1 MKKVLKKLPLIV
13 LALVLVLAI
22 KDKTYAATY
31 GKLTY
36 EVKNDGTIKI
46 TDCDENASGA
56 LTIPDTINGKKVTGI
71 GYRAFYDC
79 RSLTSITILEGVTSI
94 GQEAFFGCSGL
105 TSLTISNSVTSI
117 GYMAFRECRSLTS
130 ITIPNSVTSIGDR
143 AFWYCKSLTSIT
155 IPSSVTNIG
164 SCAFGTCSSLISINV
179 SDNNKYYCD
188 VDGVLFNKDK
198 TEIIKFPGKKE
209 GTNYK
214 IPNSVTSIGNGAF
227 DDCRSLTS
235 ITIPN
240 SVTSIGNEAFEGC
253 SSLTSITIP
262 NSVTSIGNEA
272 FYGCSGLTSITIPNS
287 VTSIGNGAFEVC
299 SSLTNIT
306 IPEGVTSID
315 ESTFSGCSSL
325 TNITIPEGVT
335 SIGRDA
341 FSFCRSL
348 TSITMPDS
356 LMSIGIGAFDN
367 CNSLTSITI
376 PNGVT
381 SIGAAAFHD
390 CSSLTNINVSNN
402 NKNYSSVDGVL
413 FNKDKTEI
421 IKYPVKKK
429 GTSYD
434 IPDSVTSIGY
444 EAFYN
449 CRDLTSIAIPEKV
462 TSIGA
467 HAFEYCISL
476 TNITIPEGVTSID
489 IYTFYCCDSLTNIT
503 IPEGVTSIGNW
514 ALSGCSS
521 LTSINVSDNNK
532 NYSSIDGVLFNK
544 DKTEIIMYPY
554 RKESTSYDIP
564 NSVTSI
570 GRYAFEYC
578 NILTNITI
586 PNSVTSIESDA
597 IYDCSNLTRLAIPSS
612 VTSIGNQAFIFCK
625 SLEKVLCLG
634 NASKLGSDAFK
645 GCSSNLKIYAKNGL
659 TGYDANGWENY
670 SDKIVR
676 YDESLK
682 KITFTSRK
690 QTEKIELSN
699 AVFKSIA
706 SIKSYEIEDKSIVS
720 VDSSGNVIPLKNGTT
735 NVKAVVQYFD
745 GTKVNLTEK
754 IVVNVK
760 STGVAIKPSTWSFVD
775 KYQSPTKKMAA
786 KVQPI
791 DTAFQDVTW
800 KSSNTKV
807 ATVDSSGN
815 VTAVGNGTCKITA
828 TTKDGYNKSVSSD
841 VTVDI
846 KAESINL
853 DKTSLEITNLGV
865 KEKLKADVS
874 PSFSTINRPVKWSSS
889 DTNVAKVD
897 NDGNV
902 TPVGNGTCK
911 ITATTADGTNLSAS
925 CDITVKVATG
935 ISLNVTSYK
944 ITNVS
949 QTLALVASLKP
960 DDLENKKVEWRSS
973 NTGIAT
979 VDENGNVT
987 PVGSGSCKITATTT
1001 DGTNLSASCNLVVD
1015 VKVKSISF
1023 NSTSYTITD
1032 LAQTPSF
1039 EPNITPS
1046 IASKNVTWRS
1056 SNTGIATVNSKGV
1069 IKAVS
1074 NGTCKVTATTTDG
1087 TNLSASMDVIVDIKA
1102 KSVALDK
1109 TSLNITSNNEKNKLN
1124 VAISPIQASQKVN
1137 WKSSNEKIARV
1148 DGNGNVTAVGNG
1160 TCKITATTTDGTN
1173 KTASCDVKVDIKA
1186 ESIGFS
1192 LTSYKITDLAQTP
1205 SFTAKILPENTANKN
1220 VTWKSSDTSIATVSS
1235 SGVIKAVSNGTCKI
1249 TATTKDGTNLSASM
1263 DVIVD
1268 IKAKSVALDKTS
1280 MQITSQNSIN
1290 KLVATV
1296 TPSQASQKVAW
1307 SSSNGKIATVDSKGR
1322 VKAVSN
1328 GKCKI
1333 IATTTDG
1340 TNRTA
1345 SCDVTVDVKFVTGI
1359 SFDFNSY
1366 TITNVNQTPVFR
1378 PNITPSDAEDKNVRW
1393 SSSNTKVATVSSS
1406 GVIKAAG
1413 NGTCKITATTTDGTN
1428 LSASFNIT
1436 VNIKA
1441 TKITLDKTKIELTTG
1456 KETEKITS
1464 SIEPSIANKAVK
1476 YTSSNTSIAT
1486 VSSDGVVT
1494 AVGSGTCRIIAT
1506 TTDGSKVTASCDV
1519 TVDIKTTGM
1528 KLDKTNYTFNK
1539 AETIK
1544 INPVITPSK
1553 ASKKL
1558 TWTSSNTKVAIVS
1571 SDGKVTPVGKGTC
1584 KITATTTDGT
1594 NLSASCNITSNV
1606 EYQKGDVNRDGKV
1619 NTLDVY
1625 YAMKGIVNG
1634 TLTDEEKV
1642 ILDVNGDSKAN
1653 TLDINIIMRYI
1664 VGQIDSL

>member
-1 MKKVLKKLPLIV
+1 MKKVLKKLPLLI

-31 GKLTY
+31 GDLTY
-36 EVKNDGTIKI
+36 EVQNDGTIEI
-46 TDCDENASGA
+46 TDCDGNASGA
-56 LTIPDTINGKKVTGI
+56 LTIPSTIGGKKVTSI
-71 GYRAFYDC
+71 GYHAFYDGS
-79 RSLTSITILEGVTSI
+79 SLTSITIPEGVTSIDSYAFDDCSSLTSINVSENNKNYCSVDGVLFNKDKTELIQYPIKKEGTSYKIPNSVTSIGDSAFRRCKNLTSITIPEGITSIGYDAFYMCSSLTSINVSENNKNYCSVDGVLFNKDKTELIQYPIKKEGTSYKIPNSVTSIGDSVFRCCENLTSITIPNSVTSI
-94 GQEAFFGCSGL
+94 GQEAFWGCS
-105 TSLTISNSVTSI
+105 SLISITIPNSVTSI
-117 GYMAFRECRSLTS
+117 GDSAFFCCENLTSITIPEGVTSIGRYAFDECSSLTS
-130 ITIPNSVTSIGDR
+130 ITIPNSVTSIGD
-143 AFWYCKSLTSIT
+143 
-155 IPSSVTNIG
+155 
-164 SCAFGTCSSLISINV
+164 
-179 SDNNKYYCD
+179 
-188 VDGVLFNKDK
+188 
-198 TEIIKFPGKKE
+198 
-209 GTNYK
+209 
-214 IPNSVTSIGNGAF
+214 GAF
-227 DDCRSLTS
+227 RRCKNLTS

-240 SVTSIGNEAFEGC
+240 SVTSIGDSAFWGCSSLTNITIPEGITSIGDDAFYMCSSLTSINVSENNKNYCSVDGVLFNKDKTELIQYPIKKEGTSYKIPNSVTSIGDRIFRWCENLTSITIPNSVTSIGQEAFLGC

-262 NSVTSIGNEA
+262 NSVTSIEKWVFA
-272 FYGCSGLTSITIPNS
+272 D
-287 VTSIGNGAFEVC
+287 C
-299 SSLTNIT
+299 SSLT
-306 IPEGVTSID
+306 S
-315 ESTFSGCSSL
+315 
-325 TNITIPEGVT
+325 ITIPEGVT
-335 SIGRDA
+335 SIGSYA
-341 FSFCRSL
+341 FYDCSSL
-348 TSITMPDS
+348 TNITIPNSVTSIW
-356 LMSIGIGAFDN
+356 DN
-367 CNSLTSITI
+367 CFEDCSSLTSITI
-376 PNGVT
+376 PEGVT
-381 SIGAAAFHD
+381 SIGHGVFNS
-390 CSSLTNINVSNN
+390 CGNLTSINVSEN
-402 NKNYSSVDGVL
+402 NKNYCSVDGVL

-421 IKYPVKKK
+421 IKYPEGKD
-429 GTSYD
+429 GASY
-434 IPDSVTSIGY
+434 
-444 EAFYN
+444 
-449 CRDLTSIAIPEKV
+449 K
-462 TSIGA
+462 
-467 HAFEYCISL
+467 
-476 TNITIPEGVTSID
+476 IPEGVTRIENSAFNQCNNL
-489 IYTFYCCDSLTNIT
+489 TSLTISNGVINI
-503 IPEGVTSIGNW
+503 
-514 ALSGCSS
+514 A
-521 LTSINVSDNNK
+521 D
-532 NYSSIDGVLFNK
+532 
-544 DKTEIIMYPY
+544 
-554 RKESTSYDIP
+554 
-564 NSVTSI
+564 
-570 GRYAFEYC
+570 YAFYSC
-578 NILTNITI
+578 
-586 PNSVTSIESDA
+586 ES
-597 IYDCSNLTRLAIPSS
+597 
-612 VTSIGNQAFIFCK
+612 F
-625 SLEKVLCLG
+625 EKILCLG
-634 NASKLGSDAFK
+634 DAPKLGSKSFD

-659 TGYDANGWENY
+659 TGYDANGWEKY

-682 KITFTSRK
+682 KNSVTFTSRK

-699 AVFKSIA
+699 DAFKEIA

-720 VDSSGNVIPLKNGTT
+720 VDSSGNVTPLKNGTT

-760 STGVAIKPSTWSFVD
+760 STGVAINPSTWSFVD
-775 KYQSPTKKMAA
+775 KYQSPTKKMVT

-807 ATVDSSGN
+807 ATVDNSGN

-828 TTKDGYNKSVSSD
+828 TTTDGYSSSGSSD

-853 DKTSLEITNLGV
+853 DKTSLDITNLGV

-911 ITATTADGTNLSAS
+911 ITATT
-925 CDITVKVATG
+925 
-935 ISLNVTSYK
+935 
-944 ITNVS
+944 
-949 QTLALVASLKP
+949 
-960 DDLENKKVEWRSS
+960 
-973 NTGIAT
+973 
-979 VDENGNVT
+979 
-987 PVGSGSCKITATTT
+987 
-1001 DGTNLSASCNLVVD
+1001 
-1015 VKVKSISF
+1015 
-1023 NSTSYTITD
+1023 
-1032 LAQTPSF
+1032 
-1039 EPNITPS
+1039 
-1046 IASKNVTWRS
+1046 
-1056 SNTGIATVNSKGV
+1056 
-1069 IKAVS
+1069 
-1074 NGTCKVTATTTDG
+1074 
-1087 TNLSASMDVIVDIKA
+1087 
-1102 KSVALDK
+1102 
-1109 TSLNITSNNEKNKLN
+1109 
-1124 VAISPIQASQKVN
+1124 
-1137 WKSSNEKIARV
+1137 
-1148 DGNGNVTAVGNG
+1148 
-1160 TCKITATTTDGTN
+1160 TDGTN

-1186 ESIGFS
+1186 ESINFNIS
-1192 LTSYKITDLAQTP
+1192 SYKITDLAQTP
-1205 SFTAKILPENTANKN
+1205 SFTAKILPENTANKK
-1220 VTWKSSDTSIATVSS
+1220 VIWKSSDTSIATANPST
-1235 SGVIKAVSNGTCKI
+1235 GVIKAVSNGTCKI
-1249 TATTKDGTNLSASM
+1249 TATTTDGTNLSASM
-1263 DVIVD
+1263 DIIVD

-1280 MQITSQNSIN
+1280 MQITSKNSIN

-1296 TPSQASQKVAW
+1296 TPSQANQKVAW

-1345 SCDVTVDVKFVTGI
+1345 SCDVTVDIKFVTGI

-1366 TITNVNQTPVFR
+1366 TITNVNQTPVFN

-1519 TVDIKTTGM
+1519 TVNIKTTGM

-1594 NLSASCNITSNV
+1594 NLSAICNITSNV

-1619 NTLDVY
+1619 NVSDVLY
-1625 YAMKGIVNG
+1625 TMNKYMKGI
-1634 TLTDEEKV
+1634 LTEEEKV
-1642 ILDVNGDSKAN
+1642 IAEVTGDGRVNMNDVYRILAYAMGKIS
-1653 TLDINIIMRYI
+1653 
-1664 VGQIDSL
+1664 SL

>member
-1 MKKVLKKLPLIV
+1 MKKVLKKLPLLI

-36 EVKNDGTIKI
+36 EVQDDGTIEI
-46 TDCDENASGA
+46 TDCNESASGA
-56 LTIPDTINGKKVTGI
+56 LTIPSTIDGKKVTSIRYHAFSGCSSLTSITIPEGVTSI
-71 GYRAFYDC
+71 GDHAFSSCSSLTSITIPNSVTRIENDAFSSC
-79 RSLTSITILEGVTSI
+79 SSLTSITILGNVKSIAAATFFNCSSLTNITIPDSVTSIEKSAFWACSSLTSITIPDSVTSIGDSAFEYCSSLTSITIPDSVTSIGEYAFYDCSSLTSITIPDSVTSIGKSAFNSCIKLTSINVSDNNKNYRSIDGVLFNKDKTEIIKYPKGKESKSYKIPNGVTSI
-94 GQEAFFGCSGL
+94 GDSAFEYCSSL
-105 TSLTISNSVTSI
+105 TSITIPDSVTSI
-117 GYMAFRECRSLTS
+117 GVHAFSYCSSLTSITIPDSVISIGKYAFVDCSSLTSITIPDSVTSIGNSAFSGCSKLTSITIPDSVTSIGEYAFWRCSSLTSITIPNGVTSIGNSAFEDCSSLTS
-130 ITIPNSVTSIGDR
+130 ITIPNSVTSIEKE
-143 AFWYCKSLTSIT
+143 AFS
-155 IPSSVTNIG
+155 G
-164 SCAFGTCSSLISINV
+164 
-179 SDNNKYYCD
+179 
-188 VDGVLFNKDK
+188 
-198 TEIIKFPGKKE
+198 
-209 GTNYK
+209 
-214 IPNSVTSIGNGAF
+214 
-227 DDCRSLTS
+227 CRSLTS

-240 SVTSIGNEAFEGC
+240 GVTSIGQEAFLGC

-262 NSVTSIGNEA
+262 NSVTSIGEYA
-272 FYGCSGLTSITIPNS
+272 FRACISLTSITIPNS
-287 VTSIGNGAFEVC
+287 VTSIGN
-299 SSLTNIT
+299 S
-306 IPEGVTSID
+306 
-315 ESTFSGCSSL
+315 
-325 TNITIPEGVT
+325 
-335 SIGRDA
+335 A
-341 FSFCRSL
+341 FS
-348 TSITMPDS
+348 
-356 LMSIGIGAFDN
+356 
-367 CNSLTSITI
+367 
-376 PNGVT
+376 
-381 SIGAAAFHD
+381 
-390 CSSLTNINVSNN
+390 
-402 NKNYSSVDGVL
+402 
-413 FNKDKTEI
+413 
-421 IKYPVKKK
+421 
-429 GTSYD
+429 
-434 IPDSVTSIGY
+434 
-444 EAFYN
+444 
-449 CRDLTSIAIPEKV
+449 
-462 TSIGA
+462 
-467 HAFEYCISL
+467 YCIK
-476 TNITIPEGVTSID
+476 
-489 IYTFYCCDSLTNIT
+489 
-503 IPEGVTSIGNW
+503 
-514 ALSGCSS
+514 

-544 DKTEIIMYPY
+544 NKTEIIRYPNG
-554 RKESTSYDIP
+554 KESKSYKIP
-564 NSVTSI
+564 NGVTSI
-570 GRYAFEYC
+570 GNSAFEDC
-578 NILTNITI
+578 SSLTSITI
-586 PNSVTSIESDA
+586 PNSVTSIGNSAFE
-597 IYDCSNLTRLAIPSS
+597 DCSSLTSITIPNS
-612 VTSIGNQAFIFCK
+612 VTSIGNSAFEDCSSLTSITIPNSVTSIGEDAFSGCSKLTSINVSDNNKNYRSIDGVLFNKDKTEIIKYPNGKESK
-625 SLEKVLCLG
+625 SYKIPNGVTSIGNSAFWRCSSLTSITIPDSVISIGGYDFYECSSLTKVLCLG
-634 NASKLGSDAFK
+634 NASKLGTGVFYE
-645 GCSSNLKIYAKNGL
+645 CSSNLKIYAKNGL
-659 TGYDANGWENY
+659 TGYETNGWENR

-676 YDESLK
+676 YDETLADL
-682 KITFTSRK
+682 TFTSRK
-690 QTEKIELSN
+690 QTGKVELSN
-699 AVFKSIA
+699 DAFKEIA

-720 VDSSGNVIPLKNGTT
+720 VDSSGNVTPLKNGTT

-760 STGVAIKPSTWSFVD
+760 STGLVIKPSTWSFVD

-828 TTKDGYNKSVSSD
+828 TTTDGYSSSGSSD

-853 DKTSLEITNLGV
+853 DKTSLDITNLGV
-865 KEKLKADVS
+865 KEKLKADVL

-902 TPVGNGTCK
+902 TSVGGGICK

-925 CDITVKVATG
+925 CDVSVGIKVQSINFNISRYTISDTAQSPLFKPIISPSNATQKG
-935 ISLNVTSYK
+935 VTWS
-944 ITNVS
+944 
-949 QTLALVASLKP
+949 
-960 DDLENKKVEWRSS
+960 SS
-973 NTGIAT
+973 NEKVAT

-987 PVGSGSCKITATTT
+987 AV
-1001 DGTNLSASCNLVVD
+1001 NN
-1015 VKVKSISF
+1015 
-1023 NSTSYTITD
+1023 
-1032 LAQTPSF
+1032 
-1039 EPNITPS
+1039 
-1046 IASKNVTWRS
+1046 
-1056 SNTGIATVNSKGV
+1056 GI
-1069 IKAVS
+1069 
-1074 NGTCKVTATTTDG
+1074 
-1087 TNLSASMDVIVDIKA
+1087 
-1102 KSVALDK
+1102 
-1109 TSLNITSNNEKNKLN
+1109 
-1124 VAISPIQASQKVN
+1124 
-1137 WKSSNEKIARV
+1137 
-1148 DGNGNVTAVGNG
+1148 
-1160 TCKITATTTDGTN
+1160 CKITATTTDGTN

-1186 ESIGFS
+1186 KSISFS
-1192 LTSYKITDLAQTP
+1192 LTSYTITNLGQTP
-1205 SFTAKILPENTANKN
+1205 SFTPKILPENTANKN

-1235 SGVIKAVSNGTCKI
+1235 TTGVINAVSNGTCKI

-1263 DVIVD
+1263 DIIVD

-1280 MQITSQNSIN
+1280 MQITSKNSIN

-1345 SCDVTVDVKFVTGI
+1345 SCDVTVDIKFVTGI

-1366 TITNVNQTPVFR
+1366 TITNVNQTPVFN
-1378 PNITPSDAEDKNVRW
+1378 PNITPSDAEDKSVRW

-1441 TKITLDKTKIELTTG
+1441 TKMTLDKTKIELTTG

-1519 TVDIKTTGM
+1519 TVNIKTTGM

-1594 NLSASCNITSNV
+1594 NLSSSCNITSNV

-1619 NTLDVY
+1619 NVSDVLY
-1625 YAMKGIVNG
+1625 TMNKYMKGI
-1634 TLTDEEKV
+1634 LTDEEKV
-1642 ILDVNGDSKAN
+1642 IAEVTGDGRVNMNDVYRILAYAMGKIS
-1653 TLDINIIMRYI
+1653 
-1664 VGQIDSL
+1664 SL

>member
-1 MKKVLKKLPLIV
+1 MKKVLKKLPLLI

-31 GKLTY
+31 GDLTY
-36 EVKNDGTIKI
+36 EVQNDGTIKI
-46 TDCDENASGA
+46 TDCDTNASGA
-56 LTIPDTINGKKVTGI
+56 LTIPSTIGGKK
-71 GYRAFYDC
+71 
-79 RSLTSITILEGVTSI
+79 
-94 GQEAFFGCSGL
+94 
-105 TSLTISNSVTSI
+105 VTSI
-117 GYMAFRECRSLTS
+117 GYHAF
-130 ITIPNSVTSIGDR
+130 
-143 AFWYCKSLTSIT
+143 Y
-155 IPSSVTNIG
+155 
-164 SCAFGTCSSLISINV
+164 
-179 SDNNKYYCD
+179 
-188 VDGVLFNKDK
+188 DG
-198 TEIIKFPGKKE
+198 
-209 GTNYK
+209 
-214 IPNSVTSIGNGAF
+214 
-227 DDCRSLTS
+227 
-235 ITIPN
+235 
-240 SVTSIGNEAFEGC
+240 
-253 SSLTSITIP
+253 SSLTS
-262 NSVTSIGNEA
+262 
-272 FYGCSGLTSITIPNS
+272 
-287 VTSIGNGAFEVC
+287 
-299 SSLTNIT
+299 IT

-315 ESTFSGCSSL
+315 SY
-325 TNITIPEGVT
+325 
-335 SIGRDA
+335 
-341 FSFCRSL
+341 
-348 TSITMPDS
+348 
-356 LMSIGIGAFDN
+356 AFD
-367 CNSLTSITI
+367 
-376 PNGVT
+376 
-381 SIGAAAFHD
+381 D
-390 CSSLTNINVSNN
+390 CSSLTSINVSEN
-402 NKNYSSVDGVL
+402 NKNYCSVDGVL

-421 IKYPVKKK
+421 IKYPEGKD
-429 GTSYD
+429 GASY
-434 IPDSVTSIGY
+434 
-444 EAFYN
+444 
-449 CRDLTSIAIPEKV
+449 K
-462 TSIGA
+462 
-467 HAFEYCISL
+467 
-476 TNITIPEGVTSID
+476 IPEGVTRIENSAFNQCNNL
-489 IYTFYCCDSLTNIT
+489 TSLTISNGVINI
-503 IPEGVTSIGNW
+503 
-514 ALSGCSS
+514 A
-521 LTSINVSDNNK
+521 D
-532 NYSSIDGVLFNK
+532 
-544 DKTEIIMYPY
+544 
-554 RKESTSYDIP
+554 
-564 NSVTSI
+564 
-570 GRYAFEYC
+570 YAFYSC
-578 NILTNITI
+578 
-586 PNSVTSIESDA
+586 ES
-597 IYDCSNLTRLAIPSS
+597 
-612 VTSIGNQAFIFCK
+612 F
-625 SLEKVLCLG
+625 EKILCLG
-634 NASKLGSDAFK
+634 DAPKLGSKSFD

-659 TGYDANGWENY
+659 TGYDANGWEKY

-682 KITFTSRK
+682 KNSVTFTSRK
-690 QTEKIELSN
+690 QTEKVELSN
-699 AVFKSIA
+699 DVFKSIA

-720 VDSSGNVIPLKNGTT
+720 VDSSGNVTPLKNGTT

-760 STGVAIKPSTWSFVD
+760 STGVAINPSTWSFVD

-786 KVQPI
+786 KVQPV

-800 KSSNTKV
+800 KSSNTSI
-807 ATVDSSGN
+807 ATVDKDGN
-815 VTAVGNGTCKITA
+815 VKAVGNGTCKIIA
-828 TTKDGYNKSVSSD
+828 TTTDGYNKSGSSD

-853 DKTSLEITNLGV
+853 DKTSLDITNLGV
-865 KEKLKADVS
+865 KEKLKADVL

-902 TPVGNGTCK
+902 TVVGNGACK

-925 CDITVKVATG
+925 CDVSVGIKVQSINFNISRYTISDTAQSPLFKPIISPSNATKKG
-935 ISLNVTSYK
+935 VTWS
-944 ITNVS
+944 
-949 QTLALVASLKP
+949 
-960 DDLENKKVEWRSS
+960 SS
-973 NTGIAT
+973 NT
-979 VDENGNVT
+979 
-987 PVGSGSCKITATTT
+987 K
-1001 DGTNLSASCNLVVD
+1001 
-1015 VKVKSISF
+1015 
-1023 NSTSYTITD
+1023 
-1032 LAQTPSF
+1032 
-1039 EPNITPS
+1039 
-1046 IASKNVTWRS
+1046 
-1056 SNTGIATVNSKGV
+1056 IATVNANG
-1069 IKAVS
+1069 AVS
-1074 NGTCKVTATTTDG
+1074 
-1087 TNLSASMDVIVDIKA
+1087 
-1102 KSVALDK
+1102 
-1109 TSLNITSNNEKNKLN
+1109 
-1124 VAISPIQASQKVN
+1124 P
-1137 WKSSNEKIARV
+1137 
-1148 DGNGNVTAVGNG
+1148 VGNG

-1186 ESIGFS
+1186 ESINFNIS
-1192 LTSYKITDLAQTP
+1192 SYKITDLAQTP
-1205 SFTAKILPENTANKN
+1205 SFTAKILPENTANKK
-1220 VTWKSSDTSIATVSS
+1220 VIWKSSDTSIATANPST
-1235 SGVIKAVSNGTCKI
+1235 GVIKAVSNGTCKI
-1249 TATTKDGTNLSASM
+1249 TATTTDGTNLSASM
-1263 DVIVD
+1263 DIIVD

-1280 MQITSQNSIN
+1280 MQITSKNSIN

-1366 TITNVNQTPVFR
+1366 TITNVNQTPVFN

-1519 TVDIKTTGM
+1519 TVNIKTTGM

-1594 NLSASCNITSNV
+1594 NLSSSCNITSNV

-1619 NTLDVY
+1619 NVSDVLY
-1625 YAMKGIVNG
+1625 TMNKYMKGI
-1634 TLTDEEKV
+1634 LTDEEKV
-1642 ILDVNGDSKAN
+1642 IAEVTGDGRVNMNDVYRILAYAMGKIS
-1653 TLDINIIMRYI
+1653 
-1664 VGQIDSL
+1664 SL

>member
-117 GYMAFRECRSLTS
+117 GYMAFRECRSFTS

-227 DDCRSLTS
+227 DACSSLTS

-1046 IASKNVTWRS
+1046 IASKNVTWKS

-1087 TNLSASMDVIVDIKA
+1087 TNLSAS
-1102 KSVALDK
+1102 
-1109 TSLNITSNNEKNKLN
+1109 
-1124 VAISPIQASQKVN
+1124 
-1137 WKSSNEKIARV
+1137 
-1148 DGNGNVTAVGNG
+1148 
-1160 TCKITATTTDGTN
+1160 
-1173 KTASCDVKVDIKA
+1173 
-1186 ESIGFS
+1186 
-1192 LTSYKITDLAQTP
+1192 
-1205 SFTAKILPENTANKN
+1205 
-1220 VTWKSSDTSIATVSS
+1220 
-1235 SGVIKAVSNGTCKI
+1235 
-1249 TATTKDGTNLSASM
+1249 
-1263 DVIVD
+1263 
-1268 IKAKSVALDKTS
+1268 
-1280 MQITSQNSIN
+1280 
-1290 KLVATV
+1290 
-1296 TPSQASQKVAW
+1296 
-1307 SSSNGKIATVDSKGR
+1307 
-1322 VKAVSN
+1322 
-1328 GKCKI
+1328 
-1333 IATTTDG
+1333 
-1340 TNRTA
+1340 
-1345 SCDVTVDVKFVTGI
+1345 
-1359 SFDFNSY
+1359 
-1366 TITNVNQTPVFR
+1366 
-1378 PNITPSDAEDKNVRW
+1378 
-1393 SSSNTKVATVSSS
+1393 
-1406 GVIKAAG
+1406 
-1413 NGTCKITATTTDGTN
+1413 
-1428 LSASFNIT
+1428 FNIT

-1441 TKITLDKTKIELTTG
+1441 TKITLDKTNINLTNE
-1456 KETEKITS
+1456 KYCDKITAK
-1464 SIEPSIANKAVK
+1464 IEPSEASDKVK
-1476 YTSSNTSIAT
+1476 YTSSN
-1486 VSSDGVVT
+1486 
-1494 AVGSGTCRIIAT
+1494 
-1506 TTDGSKVTASCDV
+1506 
-1519 TVDIKTTGM
+1519 
-1528 KLDKTNYTFNK
+1528 
-1539 AETIK
+1539 E
-1544 INPVITPSK
+1544 
-1553 ASKKL
+1553 
-1558 TWTSSNTKVAIVS
+1558 KVAKVKE
-1571 SDGKVTPVGKGTC
+1571 DGTVIAVGKGNC
-1584 KITATTTDGT
+1584 IITATTTDGT
-1594 NLSASCNITSNV
+1594 NLCAKCNVTSEV
-1606 EYQKGDVNRDGKV
+1606 EYQKGDVNKDGIV
-1619 NTLDVY
+1619 DVADVV
-1625 YAMKGIVNG
+1625 YAMNKLSKG
-1634 TLTDEEKV
+1634 TLTDEEKIIGNVNDDSIFDVADV
-1642 ILDVNGDSKAN
+1642 IK
-1653 TLDINIIMRYI
+1653 IMRYLSGKI
-1664 VGQIDSL
+1664 SSL

>member
-1 MKKVLKKLPLIV
+1 MKKVLKKLPLLV

-36 EVKNDGTIKI
+36 KVQDDGTIEI
-46 TDCDENASGA
+46 TDCDGNASGA
-56 LTIPDTINGKKVTGI
+56 LTIPDTINGKKVTSI
-71 GYRAFYDC
+71 GYRAFY
-79 RSLTSITILEGVTSI
+79 
-94 GQEAFFGCSGL
+94 
-105 TSLTISNSVTSI
+105 
-117 GYMAFRECRSLTS
+117 ECRSLTS
-130 ITIPNSVTSIGDR
+130 ITIPNSVTSIGNM
-143 AFWYCKSLTSIT
+143 AFCWCKSLTNITIPEGVTSIGWNAFSSCSSLTSIT
-155 IPSSVTNIG
+155 IPNSVTSIG
-164 SCAFGTCSSLISINV
+164 DKAFVDCIKLASITIPNSVTSIGDYAFLGCSITSITIPDSVTSIGDEAFYKCSSLESINV

-198 TEIIKFPGKKE
+198 TEIIKYPGKKE
-209 GTNYK
+209 GTSYK
-214 IPNSVTSIGNGAF
+214 IPNSVTIIEDFAFYCCRGLTSIIIPEGVTSMGIYAFDSCESLTNMTIPEGVKSIGNGAF
-227 DDCRSLTS
+227 NNCSSLTNITISKGVISIGDFAFYCCRGLTSITIPDSVTSIGDLAFGYCSSLTS

-240 SVTSIGNEAFEGC
+240 SVTSIGDSAFVDCSITSITIPDSVTSIGGSAFDRCSSLTSINVSDNNKDYSSIDGVLFNKDKTEIIRYPTGKEGTSYTIPNSVTSIGDFAFSYCRSLTSIAIPEGVTSIGDDSFEGCSGITSITIPEGVISIGRYAFHGCNSLTSITIPEGVTSIGDFAFEDCNSLKSVTIPNGVINIGDSAFSGC

-262 NSVTSIGNEA
+262 NSVTSIGDEA
-272 FYGCSGLTSITIPNS
+272 FYKCSSLTSVTIPNS
-287 VTSIGNGAFEVC
+287 VTSIGKYTFFEC
-299 SSLTNIT
+299 SSL
-306 IPEGVTSID
+306 S
-315 ESTFSGCSSL
+315 
-325 TNITIPEGVT
+325 
-335 SIGRDA
+335 
-341 FSFCRSL
+341 
-348 TSITMPDS
+348 
-356 LMSIGIGAFDN
+356 
-367 CNSLTSITI
+367 
-376 PNGVT
+376 
-381 SIGAAAFHD
+381 
-390 CSSLTNINVSNN
+390 
-402 NKNYSSVDGVL
+402 
-413 FNKDKTEI
+413 
-421 IKYPVKKK
+421 
-429 GTSYD
+429 
-434 IPDSVTSIGY
+434 
-444 EAFYN
+444 
-449 CRDLTSIAIPEKV
+449 
-462 TSIGA
+462 
-467 HAFEYCISL
+467 
-476 TNITIPEGVTSID
+476 
-489 IYTFYCCDSLTNIT
+489 
-503 IPEGVTSIGNW
+503 
-514 ALSGCSS
+514 
-521 LTSINVSDNNK
+521 
-532 NYSSIDGVLFNK
+532 
-544 DKTEIIMYPY
+544 
-554 RKESTSYDIP
+554 
-564 NSVTSI
+564 
-570 GRYAFEYC
+570 
-578 NILTNITI
+578 
-586 PNSVTSIESDA
+586 
-597 IYDCSNLTRLAIPSS
+597 
-612 VTSIGNQAFIFCK
+612 
-625 SLEKVLCLG
+625 KVLCLG
-634 NASKLGSDAFK
+634 NAPKLGRESFDE
-645 GCSSNLKIYAKNGL
+645 CSSDLKIYAKNGL
-659 TGYDANGWENY
+659 TGYDANGWEKY

-682 KITFTSRK
+682 KNSVTFTSRK

-699 AVFKSIA
+699 DAFKEIA

-720 VDSSGNVIPLKNGTT
+720 VDSSGNVTPLKNGTT

-760 STGVAIKPSTWSFVD
+760 STGVAINPSTWSFVN
-775 KYQSPTKKMAA
+775 KYQFPTKKMAA

-800 KSSNTKV
+800 KSSNTSI

-815 VTAVGNGTCKITA
+815 VKAVGNGTCKITA
-828 TTKDGYNKSVSSD
+828 TTTDGYNKSYSSD

-853 DKTSLEITNLGV
+853 DKTSLDITNMGV
-865 KEKLKADVS
+865 KEKIKADVS
-874 PSFSTINRPVKWSSS
+874 PNFSTINRPVKWSSS

-902 TPVGNGTCK
+902 TPVGNGACK

-925 CDITVKVATG
+925 CDVTVKVATS

-944 ITNVS
+944 IT
-949 QTLALVASLKP
+949 
-960 DDLENKKVEWRSS
+960 DL
-973 NTGIAT
+973 G
-979 VDENGNVT
+979 
-987 PVGSGSCKITATTT
+987 
-1001 DGTNLSASCNLVVD
+1001 
-1015 VKVKSISF
+1015 
-1023 NSTSYTITD
+1023 
-1032 LAQTPSF
+1032 
-1039 EPNITPS
+1039 
-1046 IASKNVTWRS
+1046 
-1056 SNTGIATVNSKGV
+1056 
-1069 IKAVS
+1069 
-1074 NGTCKVTATTTDG
+1074 
-1087 TNLSASMDVIVDIKA
+1087 
-1102 KSVALDK
+1102 
-1109 TSLNITSNNEKNKLN
+1109 
-1124 VAISPIQASQKVN
+1124 
-1137 WKSSNEKIARV
+1137 
-1148 DGNGNVTAVGNG
+1148 
-1160 TCKITATTTDGTN
+1160 
-1173 KTASCDVKVDIKA
+1173 
-1186 ESIGFS
+1186 
-1192 LTSYKITDLAQTP
+1192 QTP
-1205 SFTAKILPENTANKN
+1205 SFTPKILPENTANKN

-1249 TATTKDGTNLSASM
+1249 IATTTDGTNLSASM

-1268 IKAKSVALDKTS
+1268 IKAKSVAFDKTS

-1296 TPSQASQKVAW
+1296 TPTQANQKVSW
-1307 SSSNGKIATVDSKGR
+1307 SSSNGNIAKVDSKGR
-1322 VKAVSN
+1322 VTPVSN
-1328 GKCKI
+1328 GTCKI

-1464 SIEPSIANKAVK
+1464 SIEPSIANKNVK
-1476 YTSSNTSIAT
+1476 YTSSDESIAT

-1494 AVGSGTCRIIAT
+1494 AVGSGTCKITAAP
-1506 TTDGSKVTASCDV
+1506 TDGSKVTASCDV

-1594 NLSASCNITSNV
+1594 NLSSSCNITSNV

>member
-1 MKKVLKKLPLIV
+1 MLFNR
-13 LALVLVLAI
+13 
-22 KDKTYAATY
+22 DKT
-31 GKLTY
+31 
-36 EVKNDGTIKI
+36 KI
-46 TDCDENASGA
+46 IQYPERKESKSYK
-56 LTIPDTINGKKVTGI
+56 IPN
-71 GYRAFYDC
+71 
-79 RSLTSITILEGVTSI
+79 GVTSI
-94 GQEAFFGCSGL
+94 GSYAFDDCINL
-105 TSLTISNSVTSI
+105 TN
-117 GYMAFRECRSLTS
+117 
-130 ITIPNSVTSIGDR
+130 ITIPDSVTSIGDH
-143 AFWYCKSLTSIT
+143 AFEDCRSLTNIT
-155 IPSSVTNIG
+155 IPDSVTNIG
-164 SCAFGTCSSLISINV
+164 EYAFECCDSL
-179 SDNNKYYCD
+179 
-188 VDGVLFNKDK
+188 
-198 TEIIKFPGKKE
+198 
-209 GTNYK
+209 TNIT
-214 IPNSVTSIGNGAF
+214 IPDSVTSIGDHTF
-227 DDCRSLTS
+227 EDCRSLTS
-235 ITIPN
+235 ITIP
-240 SVTSIGNEAFEGC
+240 
-253 SSLTSITIP
+253 
-262 NSVTSIGNEA
+262 
-272 FYGCSGLTSITIPNS
+272 
-287 VTSIGNGAFEVC
+287 
-299 SSLTNIT
+299 
-306 IPEGVTSID
+306 
-315 ESTFSGCSSL
+315 
-325 TNITIPEGVT
+325 
-335 SIGRDA
+335 
-341 FSFCRSL
+341 
-348 TSITMPDS
+348 
-356 LMSIGIGAFDN
+356 
-367 CNSLTSITI
+367 
-376 PNGVT
+376 
-381 SIGAAAFHD
+381 
-390 CSSLTNINVSNN
+390 
-402 NKNYSSVDGVL
+402 
-413 FNKDKTEI
+413 
-421 IKYPVKKK
+421 
-429 GTSYD
+429 
-434 IPDSVTSIGY
+434 DSVTSIGDR
-444 EAFYN
+444 AF
-449 CRDLTSIAIPEKV
+449 
-462 TSIGA
+462 
-467 HAFEYCISL
+467 
-476 TNITIPEGVTSID
+476 
-489 IYTFYCCDSLTNIT
+489 
-503 IPEGVTSIGNW
+503 
-514 ALSGCSS
+514 
-521 LTSINVSDNNK
+521 
-532 NYSSIDGVLFNK
+532 
-544 DKTEIIMYPY
+544 
-554 RKESTSYDIP
+554 
-564 NSVTSI
+564 
-570 GRYAFEYC
+570 
-578 NILTNITI
+578 
-586 PNSVTSIESDA
+586 
-597 IYDCSNLTRLAIPSS
+597 YDCSNL
-612 VTSIGNQAFIFCK
+612 N
-625 SLEKVLCLG
+625 KVLCLG
-634 NASKLGSDAFK
+634 NAPKLGSESFDR
-645 GCSSNLKIYAKNGL
+645 CSSNLKIYAKNGL
-659 TGYDANGWENY
+659 TGYETNGWKNY

-690 QTEKIELSN
+690 QTGKVELSN
-699 AVFKSIA
+699 DAFKEIA

-720 VDSSGNVIPLKNGTT
+720 VDSSGNVTPLKNGTT

-760 STGVAIKPSTWSFVD
+760 STGLVIKPSTWSFVD

-828 TTKDGYNKSVSSD
+828 TTTDGYNKSGSSD

-853 DKTSLEITNLGV
+853 DKTSLDITNLGV
-865 KEKLKADVS
+865 KEKIKADVS

-889 DTNVAKVD
+889 DTNVATVD
-897 NDGNV
+897 SSGNV
-902 TPVGNGTCK
+902 TSVGGGICK

-925 CDITVKVATG
+925 CDVSVGIKVQSINFNISRYTISDTAQSPLFKPIISPSNATKKG
-935 ISLNVTSYK
+935 VTWS
-944 ITNVS
+944 
-949 QTLALVASLKP
+949 
-960 DDLENKKVEWRSS
+960 SS
-973 NTGIAT
+973 NT
-979 VDENGNVT
+979 
-987 PVGSGSCKITATTT
+987 K
-1001 DGTNLSASCNLVVD
+1001 
-1015 VKVKSISF
+1015 
-1023 NSTSYTITD
+1023 
-1032 LAQTPSF
+1032 
-1039 EPNITPS
+1039 
-1046 IASKNVTWRS
+1046 
-1056 SNTGIATVNSKGV
+1056 IATVNANG
-1069 IKAVS
+1069 AVS
-1074 NGTCKVTATTTDG
+1074 
-1087 TNLSASMDVIVDIKA
+1087 
-1102 KSVALDK
+1102 
-1109 TSLNITSNNEKNKLN
+1109 
-1124 VAISPIQASQKVN
+1124 P
-1137 WKSSNEKIARV
+1137 
-1148 DGNGNVTAVGNG
+1148 VGNG

-1173 KTASCDVKVDIKA
+1173 LSASMDIIVDIKA
-1186 ESIGFS
+1186 KSISFS
-1192 LTSYKITDLAQTP
+1192 STSYKITDKAQTP
-1205 SFTAKILPENTANKN
+1205 SFTPKILPENTANKN
-1220 VTWKSSDTSIATVSS
+1220 VTWKSSDSSIATVSS
-1235 SGVIKAVSNGTCKI
+1235 TTGVINAVSNGTCKI
-1249 TATTKDGTNLSASM
+1249 IATTKDGTNLSASM
-1263 DVIVD
+1263 DIIVD

-1280 MQITSQNSIN
+1280 LKIASKNSTN

-1296 TPSQASQKVAW
+1296 TPSQANQKVAW
-1307 SSSNGKIATVDSKGR
+1307 SSSNGKIVKVDNDGN
-1322 VKAVSN
+1322 VTPVGN

-1345 SCDVTVDVKFVTGI
+1345 SCDVTVDIKFVTGI

-1366 TITNVNQTPVFR
+1366 TITNVNQTPVFN

>member
-1 MKKVLKKLPLIV
+1 MKQVLKKLPLIV

-36 EVKNDGTIKI
+36 EVQYDGTIKI
-46 TDCDENASGA
+46 TDCDRSASGA
-56 LTIPDTINGKKVTGI
+56 LTIPDTIDGKKVTWI
-71 GYRAFYDC
+71 GYQAFMNC
-79 RSLTSITILEGVTSI
+79 NR
-94 GQEAFFGCSGL
+94 
-105 TSLTISNSVTSI
+105 
-117 GYMAFRECRSLTS
+117 LTS
-130 ITIPNSVTSIGDR
+130 ITIPNSITGIASEAFRDCSSLTNITIPDSVISIGEL
-143 AFWYCKSLTSIT
+143 AFCFCESLTNITIPDSVISIGYNAFYYCRSLTSI
-155 IPSSVTNIG
+155 
-164 SCAFGTCSSLISINV
+164 NV
-179 SDNNKYYCD
+179 SNNSKNYSSI
-188 VDGVLFNKDK
+188 DGVLFNKDK
-198 TEIIKFPGKKE
+198 TQIISYSAGKKE
-209 GTNYK
+209 TSYI
-214 IPNSVTSIGNGAF
+214 IPDSVTSIADYAF
-227 DDCRSLTS
+227 DNCTRLTS
-235 ITIPN
+235 ITIPEGVTIIGSSAFDN
-240 SVTSIGNEAFEGC
+240 CIRLTSIAIPNGVTSIAYGAFNECRSLTNITIPDSVTYIGAIAFYGC

-262 NSVTSIGNEA
+262 
-272 FYGCSGLTSITIPNS
+272 
-287 VTSIGNGAFEVC
+287 
-299 SSLTNIT
+299 
-306 IPEGVTSID
+306 
-315 ESTFSGCSSL
+315 
-325 TNITIPEGVT
+325 
-335 SIGRDA
+335 
-341 FSFCRSL
+341 
-348 TSITMPDS
+348 
-356 LMSIGIGAFDN
+356 
-367 CNSLTSITI
+367 
-376 PNGVT
+376 
-381 SIGAAAFHD
+381 
-390 CSSLTNINVSNN
+390 
-402 NKNYSSVDGVL
+402 
-413 FNKDKTEI
+413 
-421 IKYPVKKK
+421 
-429 GTSYD
+429 
-434 IPDSVTSIGY
+434 DSVTSVDKYAFVDCIG
-444 EAFYN
+444 
-449 CRDLTSIAIPEKV
+449 LT
-462 TSIGA
+462 G
-467 HAFEYCISL
+467 
-476 TNITIPEGVTSID
+476 
-489 IYTFYCCDSLTNIT
+489 
-503 IPEGVTSIGNW
+503 
-514 ALSGCSS
+514 
-521 LTSINVSDNNK
+521 INVSDNNK

-544 DKTEIIMYPY
+544 DKTEIIKYPAK
-554 RKESTSYDIP
+554 KEGPNYDIP
-564 NSVTSI
+564 NSVTNI
-570 GRYAFEYC
+570 GTSAFYKC
-578 NILTNITI
+578 SSLTSITI
-586 PNSVTSIESDA
+586 PSG
-597 IYDCSNLTRLAIPSS
+597 
-612 VTSIGNQAFIFCK
+612 VTSIGNYTFFCCSSLKSITIPEKVTSIAYDAFKDCS
-625 SLEKVLCLG
+625 SLSKVLCLG
-634 NASKLGSDAFK
+634 NAPKLGSESFDR
-645 GCSSNLKIYAKNGL
+645 CSSDLKIYAKNGL

-676 YDESLK
+676 YDETLK
-682 KITFTSRK
+682 DKSVTFTSRK
-690 QTEKIELSN
+690 QTEKVELSN
-699 AVFKSIA
+699 DIFKSLA

-720 VDSSGNVIPLKNGTT
+720 VDSSGNVTPLKNGTT

-760 STGVAIKPSTWSFVD
+760 STGVAINPSTWSFVD
-775 KYQSPTKKMAA
+775 KYQTPTKKMAA
-786 KVQPI
+786 KVQPV

-800 KSSNTKV
+800 KSSNTSI
-807 ATVDSSGN
+807 ATVDKDGN
-815 VTAVGNGTCKITA
+815 VKAVGNGTCKIIA
-828 TTKDGYNKSVSSD
+828 TTTDGYNKSGSSD

-853 DKTSLEITNLGV
+853 DKTSLDITNMGV
-865 KEKLKADVS
+865 KEKIKANVS

-902 TPVGNGTCK
+902 TVVGNGACK

-925 CDITVKVATG
+925 CDVTVKVATS
-935 ISLNVTSYK
+935 ISLNVTSY
-944 ITNVS
+944 
-949 QTLALVASLKP
+949 
-960 DDLENKKVEWRSS
+960 
-973 NTGIAT
+973 
-979 VDENGNVT
+979 
-987 PVGSGSCKITATTT
+987 
-1001 DGTNLSASCNLVVD
+1001 
-1015 VKVKSISF
+1015 
-1023 NSTSYTITD
+1023 TITD
-1032 LAQTPSF
+1032 T
-1039 EPNITPS
+1039 
-1046 IASKNVTWRS
+1046 
-1056 SNTGIATVNSKGV
+1056 
-1069 IKAVS
+1069 
-1074 NGTCKVTATTTDG
+1074 
-1087 TNLSASMDVIVDIKA
+1087 
-1102 KSVALDK
+1102 
-1109 TSLNITSNNEKNKLN
+1109 
-1124 VAISPIQASQKVN
+1124 
-1137 WKSSNEKIARV
+1137 
-1148 DGNGNVTAVGNG
+1148 
-1160 TCKITATTTDGTN
+1160 
-1173 KTASCDVKVDIKA
+1173 
-1186 ESIGFS
+1186 
-1192 LTSYKITDLAQTP
+1192 AQTP
-1205 SFTAKILPENTANKN
+1205 SFTPKILPENTANKN

-1235 SGVIKAVSNGTCKI
+1235 TTGAIKAVSNGTCKI

-1263 DVIVD
+1263 DIIVD

-1345 SCDVTVDVKFVTGI
+1345 SCDVTVDIKFVTGI

-1366 TITNVNQTPVFR
+1366 TITNVNQTPVFN

-1519 TVDIKTTGM
+1519 TVNIKTTGM

-1594 NLSASCNITSNV
+1594 NLSSSCNITSNV

-1619 NTLDVY
+1619 NVSDVLY
-1625 YAMKGIVNG
+1625 TMNKYMKGI
-1634 TLTDEEKV
+1634 LTDEEKELAEV
-1642 ILDVNGDSKAN
+1642 TGDGRVNMNDVYRILAYAMGKIS
-1653 TLDINIIMRYI
+1653 
-1664 VGQIDSL
+1664 SL

>member
-1 MKKVLKKLPLIV
+1 MKQVLKKLPLLI
-13 LALVLVLAI
+13 LALVLALAI

-36 EVKNDGTIKI
+36 EVQNDGTIKI
-46 TDCDENASGA
+46 TDCDGNASGA
-56 LTIPDTINGKKVTGI
+56 LTIPSTIGGKKVTSI
-71 GYRAFYDC
+71 GYHAFYDGS
-79 RSLTSITILEGVTSI
+79 SLTSITIPEGVTSI
-94 GQEAFFGCSGL
+94 DSYAFDDCSSL
-105 TSLTISNSVTSI
+105 TSINVSENNKNYCSVDGVLFNKDKTELIQYPIKKEGTSYKIPNSVTSI
-117 GYMAFRECRSLTS
+117 GDSAFRRCKNLTSITIPEGITSIGYDAFYMCSSLTSINVSENNKNYCSVDGVLFNKDKTELIQYPIKKEGTSYKIPNSVTSIGDSVFRCCENLTS
-130 ITIPNSVTSIGDR
+130 ITIPNSVTSIGQE
-143 AFWYCKSLTSIT
+143 AFW
-155 IPSSVTNIG
+155 G
-164 SCAFGTCSSLISINV
+164 CSSLI
-179 SDNNKYYCD
+179 
-188 VDGVLFNKDK
+188 
-198 TEIIKFPGKKE
+198 
-209 GTNYK
+209 
-214 IPNSVTSIGNGAF
+214 
-227 DDCRSLTS
+227 S

-240 SVTSIGNEAFEGC
+240 SVTSIGDSAFFCCENLTSITIPESVTSIGRYAFDEC

-262 NSVTSIGNEA
+262 NSVTSIGDGA
-272 FYGCSGLTSITIPNS
+272 FRRCKNLTSITIPNS
-287 VTSIGNGAFEVC
+287 VTSIGDSAFW
-299 SSLTNIT
+299 
-306 IPEGVTSID
+306 
-315 ESTFSGCSSL
+315 GCSSL
-325 TNITIPEGVT
+325 TNITIPEGITSIGDDAFYMCSSLTSINVSENNKNYCSVDGVLFNKDKTELIQYPIKKEGTSYKIPNSVT
-335 SIGRDA
+335 SIGDRI
-341 FSFCRSL
+341 FRWCENL
-348 TSITMPDS
+348 TSITIPNS
-356 LMSIGIGAFDN
+356 VTSIGQEAFLG
-367 CNSLTSITI
+367 CSSLTSITI
-376 PNGVT
+376 PEGVT
-381 SIGAAAFHD
+381 SIGSYAFYD
-390 CSSLTNINVSNN
+390 CSSLTNITIPNSVTSIWDNCFEDCSSLTSITIPEGVTSIGHGVFNSCGNLTSINVSEN
-402 NKNYSSVDGVL
+402 NKNYCSVDGVL

-421 IKYPVKKK
+421 IKYPEGKD
-429 GTSYD
+429 GASY
-434 IPDSVTSIGY
+434 
-444 EAFYN
+444 
-449 CRDLTSIAIPEKV
+449 K
-462 TSIGA
+462 
-467 HAFEYCISL
+467 
-476 TNITIPEGVTSID
+476 IPEGVTRIENSAFNQCNNL
-489 IYTFYCCDSLTNIT
+489 TSLTISNGVINI
-503 IPEGVTSIGNW
+503 
-514 ALSGCSS
+514 A
-521 LTSINVSDNNK
+521 D
-532 NYSSIDGVLFNK
+532 
-544 DKTEIIMYPY
+544 
-554 RKESTSYDIP
+554 
-564 NSVTSI
+564 
-570 GRYAFEYC
+570 YAFYSC
-578 NILTNITI
+578 
-586 PNSVTSIESDA
+586 ES
-597 IYDCSNLTRLAIPSS
+597 
-612 VTSIGNQAFIFCK
+612 F
-625 SLEKVLCLG
+625 EKILCLG
-634 NASKLGSDAFK
+634 DAPKLGSKSFD

-659 TGYDANGWENY
+659 TGYDANGWEKY

-682 KITFTSRK
+682 KNSVTFTSRK

-699 AVFKSIA
+699 DAFKEIA

-720 VDSSGNVIPLKNGTT
+720 VDSSGNVTPLKNGTT

-760 STGVAIKPSTWSFVD
+760 STGVAINPSTWSFVD
-775 KYQSPTKKMAA
+775 KYQSPTKKMVA

-828 TTKDGYNKSVSSD
+828 TTTDGYNKSGSSD

-853 DKTSLEITNLGV
+853 DKTSLDITNLGV

-911 ITATTADGTNLSAS
+911 ITATT
-925 CDITVKVATG
+925 
-935 ISLNVTSYK
+935 
-944 ITNVS
+944 
-949 QTLALVASLKP
+949 
-960 DDLENKKVEWRSS
+960 
-973 NTGIAT
+973 
-979 VDENGNVT
+979 
-987 PVGSGSCKITATTT
+987 
-1001 DGTNLSASCNLVVD
+1001 
-1015 VKVKSISF
+1015 
-1023 NSTSYTITD
+1023 
-1032 LAQTPSF
+1032 
-1039 EPNITPS
+1039 
-1046 IASKNVTWRS
+1046 
-1056 SNTGIATVNSKGV
+1056 
-1069 IKAVS
+1069 
-1074 NGTCKVTATTTDG
+1074 
-1087 TNLSASMDVIVDIKA
+1087 
-1102 KSVALDK
+1102 
-1109 TSLNITSNNEKNKLN
+1109 
-1124 VAISPIQASQKVN
+1124 
-1137 WKSSNEKIARV
+1137 
-1148 DGNGNVTAVGNG
+1148 
-1160 TCKITATTTDGTN
+1160 TDGTN

-1186 ESIGFS
+1186 ESINFNIS
-1192 LTSYKITDLAQTP
+1192 SYKITDLAQTP
-1205 SFTAKILPENTANKN
+1205 SFTAKILPENTANKK
-1220 VTWKSSDTSIATVSS
+1220 VIWKSSDTSIATANPST
-1235 SGVIKAVSNGTCKI
+1235 GVIKAVSNGTCKI
-1249 TATTKDGTNLSASM
+1249 TATTTDGTNLSASM
-1263 DVIVD
+1263 DIIVD
-1268 IKAKSVALDKTS
+1268 IKANSVALDKTS
-1280 MQITSQNSIN
+1280 MQITSKNSIN

-1345 SCDVTVDVKFVTGI
+1345 SCDVTVDIKFVTGI

-1494 AVGSGTCRIIAT
+1494 AAGSGTCKITAAP
-1506 TTDGSKVTASCDV
+1506 TDGSKVTASCDV
-1519 TVDIKTTGM
+1519 TVNIKTTGM

-1594 NLSASCNITSNV
+1594 NLSAICNITSNV

-1619 NTLDVY
+1619 NVSDVLY
-1625 YAMKGIVNG
+1625 TMNKYMKGI
-1634 TLTDEEKV
+1634 LTEEEKV
-1642 ILDVNGDSKAN
+1642 IAEVTGDGRVNMNDVYRILAYAMGKIS
-1653 TLDINIIMRYI
+1653 
-1664 VGQIDSL
+1664 SL

>member
-1 MKKVLKKLPLIV
+1 MKKVLKKLPLLI

-36 EVKNDGTIKI
+36 EVQNDGTIKI
-46 TDCDENASGA
+46 TDCDGNASGA
-56 LTIPDTINGKKVTGI
+56 LTIPSTIGGKK
-71 GYRAFYDC
+71 
-79 RSLTSITILEGVTSI
+79 
-94 GQEAFFGCSGL
+94 
-105 TSLTISNSVTSI
+105 VTSI
-117 GYMAFRECRSLTS
+117 GYHAFYDGSSLTS
-130 ITIPNSVTSIGDR
+130 ITIPEGVTSIDSY
-143 AFWYCKSLTSIT
+143 AFDDCSSLTSI
-155 IPSSVTNIG
+155 
-164 SCAFGTCSSLISINV
+164 NV
-179 SDNNKYYCD
+179 SENNKNYCS

-198 TEIIKFPGKKE
+198 TELIQYPIKKE
-209 GTNYK
+209 GTSYK
-214 IPNSVTSIGNGAF
+214 IPNSVTSIGDSAF
-227 DDCRSLTS
+227 RRCKNLTS
-235 ITIPN
+235 ITIPEGI
-240 SVTSIGNEAFEGC
+240 TSIGYDAFYMC

-262 NSVTSIGNEA
+262 NSVTSIGDGA
-272 FYGCSGLTSITIPNS
+272 FRRCKNLTSITIPNS
-287 VTSIGNGAFEVC
+287 VTSIGDSAFW
-299 SSLTNIT
+299 
-306 IPEGVTSID
+306 
-315 ESTFSGCSSL
+315 GCSSL
-325 TNITIPEGVT
+325 TNITIPEGITSIGDDAFYMCSSLTSINVSENNKNYCSVDGVLFNKDKTELIQYPIKKEGTSYKIPNSVT
-335 SIGRDA
+335 SIGDRI
-341 FSFCRSL
+341 FRWCENL
-348 TSITMPDS
+348 TSITIPNS
-356 LMSIGIGAFDN
+356 VTSIGQEAFLG
-367 CNSLTSITI
+367 CSSLTSITI
-376 PNGVT
+376 PEGVT
-381 SIGAAAFHD
+381 SIGSYAFYD
-390 CSSLTNINVSNN
+390 CSSLTNITIPNSVTSIWDNCFEDCSSLTSITIPEGVTSIGHGVFNSCGNLTSINVSEN
-402 NKNYSSVDGVL
+402 NKNYCSVDGVL

-421 IKYPVKKK
+421 IKYPEGKD
-429 GTSYD
+429 GASY
-434 IPDSVTSIGY
+434 
-444 EAFYN
+444 
-449 CRDLTSIAIPEKV
+449 K
-462 TSIGA
+462 
-467 HAFEYCISL
+467 
-476 TNITIPEGVTSID
+476 IPEGVTRIENSAFNQCNNL
-489 IYTFYCCDSLTNIT
+489 TSLTISNGVINI
-503 IPEGVTSIGNW
+503 
-514 ALSGCSS
+514 A
-521 LTSINVSDNNK
+521 D
-532 NYSSIDGVLFNK
+532 
-544 DKTEIIMYPY
+544 
-554 RKESTSYDIP
+554 
-564 NSVTSI
+564 
-570 GRYAFEYC
+570 YAFYSC
-578 NILTNITI
+578 
-586 PNSVTSIESDA
+586 ES
-597 IYDCSNLTRLAIPSS
+597 
-612 VTSIGNQAFIFCK
+612 F
-625 SLEKVLCLG
+625 EKILCLG
-634 NASKLGSDAFK
+634 DAPKLGSKSFD

-659 TGYDANGWENY
+659 TGYDANGWEKY

-682 KITFTSRK
+682 KNSVTFTSRK

-699 AVFKSIA
+699 DAFKEIA

-720 VDSSGNVIPLKNGTT
+720 VDSSGNVTPLKNGTT

-760 STGVAIKPSTWSFVD
+760 STGVAINPSTWSFVD
-775 KYQSPTKKMAA
+775 KYQSPTKKMVA

-807 ATVDSSGN
+807 ATVDNSGN

-828 TTKDGYNKSVSSD
+828 TTTDGYSSSGSSD

-853 DKTSLEITNLGV
+853 DKTSLDFTNLGV
-865 KEKLKADVS
+865 NEKLKADVS

-911 ITATTADGTNLSAS
+911 ITATT
-925 CDITVKVATG
+925 
-935 ISLNVTSYK
+935 
-944 ITNVS
+944 
-949 QTLALVASLKP
+949 
-960 DDLENKKVEWRSS
+960 
-973 NTGIAT
+973 
-979 VDENGNVT
+979 
-987 PVGSGSCKITATTT
+987 
-1001 DGTNLSASCNLVVD
+1001 
-1015 VKVKSISF
+1015 
-1023 NSTSYTITD
+1023 
-1032 LAQTPSF
+1032 
-1039 EPNITPS
+1039 
-1046 IASKNVTWRS
+1046 
-1056 SNTGIATVNSKGV
+1056 
-1069 IKAVS
+1069 
-1074 NGTCKVTATTTDG
+1074 
-1087 TNLSASMDVIVDIKA
+1087 
-1102 KSVALDK
+1102 
-1109 TSLNITSNNEKNKLN
+1109 
-1124 VAISPIQASQKVN
+1124 
-1137 WKSSNEKIARV
+1137 
-1148 DGNGNVTAVGNG
+1148 
-1160 TCKITATTTDGTN
+1160 TDGTN

-1186 ESIGFS
+1186 ESINFNIS
-1192 LTSYKITDLAQTP
+1192 SYKITDLAQTP
-1205 SFTAKILPENTANKN
+1205 SFTAKILPENTANKK
-1220 VTWKSSDTSIATVSS
+1220 VIWKSSDTSIATANPST
-1235 SGVIKAVSNGTCKI
+1235 GVIKAVSNGTCKI
-1249 TATTKDGTNLSASM
+1249 TATTTDGTNLSASM
-1263 DVIVD
+1263 DIIVD
-1268 IKAKSVALDKTS
+1268 IKANSVALDKTS
-1280 MQITSQNSIN
+1280 MQITSKNSIN

-1345 SCDVTVDVKFVTGI
+1345 SCDVTVDIKFVTGI

-1519 TVDIKTTGM
+1519 TVNIKTTGM

-1594 NLSASCNITSNV
+1594 NLSAICNITSNV

-1619 NTLDVY
+1619 NVSDVLY
-1625 YAMKGIVNG
+1625 TMNKYMKGI
-1634 TLTDEEKV
+1634 LTEEEKV
-1642 ILDVNGDSKAN
+1642 IAEVTGDGRVNMNDVYRILAYAMGKIS
-1653 TLDINIIMRYI
+1653 
-1664 VGQIDSL
+1664 SL

>member
-31 GKLTY
+31 GDLTY
-36 EVKNDGTIKI
+36 EVQNDGTIKI
-46 TDCDENASGA
+46 TDCDGNASGA
-56 LTIPDTINGKKVTGI
+56 LTIPSTIGGKKVTSI
-71 GYRAFYDC
+71 GYHAFYDGS
-79 RSLTSITILEGVTSI
+79 SLTSITIPEGVTSI
-94 GQEAFFGCSGL
+94 DSYAFDDCSSL
-105 TSLTISNSVTSI
+105 TSINVSENNKNYCSVDGVLFNKDKTELIQYPIKKEGTSYKIPNSVTSI
-117 GYMAFRECRSLTS
+117 GDRIFRWCENLTS
-130 ITIPNSVTSIGDR
+130 ITIPNSVTSIGQ
-143 AFWYCKSLTSIT
+143 
-155 IPSSVTNIG
+155 
-164 SCAFGTCSSLISINV
+164 
-179 SDNNKYYCD
+179 
-188 VDGVLFNKDK
+188 
-198 TEIIKFPGKKE
+198 
-209 GTNYK
+209 
-214 IPNSVTSIGNGAF
+214 
-227 DDCRSLTS
+227 
-235 ITIPN
+235 
-240 SVTSIGNEAFEGC
+240 EAFLGC

-262 NSVTSIGNEA
+262 NSVTSIEKWVFA
-272 FYGCSGLTSITIPNS
+272 D
-287 VTSIGNGAFEVC
+287 C
-299 SSLTNIT
+299 SSLT
-306 IPEGVTSID
+306 S
-315 ESTFSGCSSL
+315 
-325 TNITIPEGVT
+325 ITIPEGVT
-335 SIGRDA
+335 SIGSYA
-341 FSFCRSL
+341 FYDCSSL
-348 TSITMPDS
+348 TNITIPNSVTSIW
-356 LMSIGIGAFDN
+356 DN
-367 CNSLTSITI
+367 CFEDCSSLTSITI
-376 PNGVT
+376 PEGVT
-381 SIGAAAFHD
+381 SIGHGVFNS
-390 CSSLTNINVSNN
+390 CGNLTSINVSEN
-402 NKNYSSVDGVL
+402 NKNYCSVDGVL

-421 IKYPVKKK
+421 IKYPEGKD
-429 GTSYD
+429 GASY
-434 IPDSVTSIGY
+434 
-444 EAFYN
+444 
-449 CRDLTSIAIPEKV
+449 K
-462 TSIGA
+462 
-467 HAFEYCISL
+467 
-476 TNITIPEGVTSID
+476 IPEGVTRIENSAFNQCNNL
-489 IYTFYCCDSLTNIT
+489 TSLTISNGVINI
-503 IPEGVTSIGNW
+503 
-514 ALSGCSS
+514 A
-521 LTSINVSDNNK
+521 D
-532 NYSSIDGVLFNK
+532 
-544 DKTEIIMYPY
+544 
-554 RKESTSYDIP
+554 
-564 NSVTSI
+564 
-570 GRYAFEYC
+570 YAFYSC
-578 NILTNITI
+578 
-586 PNSVTSIESDA
+586 ES
-597 IYDCSNLTRLAIPSS
+597 
-612 VTSIGNQAFIFCK
+612 F
-625 SLEKVLCLG
+625 EKILCLG
-634 NASKLGSDAFK
+634 DAPKLGSKSFD

-659 TGYDANGWENY
+659 TGYDANGWEKY

-682 KITFTSRK
+682 KNSVTFTSRK

-699 AVFKSIA
+699 DAFKEIA

-720 VDSSGNVIPLKNGTT
+720 VDSSGNVTPLKNGTT

-760 STGVAIKPSTWSFVD
+760 STGVAINPSTWSFVD
-775 KYQSPTKKMAA
+775 KYQSPTKKMVA

-807 ATVDSSGN
+807 ATVDNSGN

-828 TTKDGYNKSVSSD
+828 TTTDGYSSSGSSD

-853 DKTSLEITNLGV
+853 DKTSLDFTNLGV
-865 KEKLKADVS
+865 NEKLKADVS

-911 ITATTADGTNLSAS
+911 ITATT
-925 CDITVKVATG
+925 
-935 ISLNVTSYK
+935 
-944 ITNVS
+944 
-949 QTLALVASLKP
+949 
-960 DDLENKKVEWRSS
+960 
-973 NTGIAT
+973 
-979 VDENGNVT
+979 
-987 PVGSGSCKITATTT
+987 
-1001 DGTNLSASCNLVVD
+1001 
-1015 VKVKSISF
+1015 
-1023 NSTSYTITD
+1023 
-1032 LAQTPSF
+1032 
-1039 EPNITPS
+1039 
-1046 IASKNVTWRS
+1046 
-1056 SNTGIATVNSKGV
+1056 
-1069 IKAVS
+1069 
-1074 NGTCKVTATTTDG
+1074 
-1087 TNLSASMDVIVDIKA
+1087 
-1102 KSVALDK
+1102 
-1109 TSLNITSNNEKNKLN
+1109 
-1124 VAISPIQASQKVN
+1124 
-1137 WKSSNEKIARV
+1137 
-1148 DGNGNVTAVGNG
+1148 
-1160 TCKITATTTDGTN
+1160 TDGTN

-1186 ESIGFS
+1186 ESINFNIS
-1192 LTSYKITDLAQTP
+1192 SYKITDLAQTP
-1205 SFTAKILPENTANKN
+1205 SFTAKILPENTANKK
-1220 VTWKSSDTSIATVSS
+1220 VIWKSSDTSIATANPST
-1235 SGVIKAVSNGTCKI
+1235 GVIKAVSNGTCKI
-1249 TATTKDGTNLSASM
+1249 TATTTDGTNLSASM
-1263 DVIVD
+1263 DIIVD
-1268 IKAKSVALDKTS
+1268 IKANSVALDKTS

-1296 TPSQASQKVAW
+1296 TPSQANQKVAWSSSNGNIAKVDSKGRVTPVSNGTCKIIATTKDGTNLSASMDIIVDIKAKSVALDKTSLKIASKNSTNKLVATVTPSQANQKVAW

-1345 SCDVTVDVKFVTGI
+1345 SCDVTVDIKFVTGI

-1494 AVGSGTCRIIAT
+1494 AVGSGTCKITAA

-1594 NLSASCNITSNV
+1594 NLSSSCNITSNV

-1619 NTLDVY
+1619 NVSDVLY
-1625 YAMKGIVNG
+1625 TMNKYMKGI
-1634 TLTDEEKV
+1634 LTDEEKV
-1642 ILDVNGDSKAN
+1642 IAEVTGDGRVNMNDVYRILAYAMGKIS
-1653 TLDINIIMRYI
+1653 
-1664 VGQIDSL
+1664 SL

>member
-1 MKKVLKKLPLIV
+1 MKKVLKKLPLLI

-31 GKLTY
+31 GVLTY
-36 EVKNDGTIKI
+36 GVRDDGTIKI
-46 TDCDENASGA
+46 TDCDTNASGA
-56 LTIPDTINGKKVTGI
+56 LTIPSTIDGKKVTGI

-79 RSLTSITILEGVTSI
+79 RNLTSITILEGVTSI
-94 GQEAFFGCSGL
+94 GQEAFFGCSSL

-117 GYMAFRECRSLTS
+117 GYMAFRECFSLTS

-164 SCAFGTCSSLISINV
+164 SCAFGACSSLISINV

-227 DDCRSLTS
+227 ED
-235 ITIPN
+235 
-240 SVTSIGNEAFEGC
+240 C

-287 VTSIGNGAFEVC
+287 VTSIGNGAFHGC

-315 ESTFSGCSSL
+315 ESTFRGCSSL

-476 TNITIPEGVTSID
+476 TSITIPEGVT
-489 IYTFYCCDSLTNIT
+489 NI
-503 IPEGVTSIGNW
+503 GSY
-514 ALSGCSS
+514 AFKDCRS

-544 DKTEIIMYPY
+544 DKTEIIKYPFG
-554 RKESTSYDIP
+554 KESTRYDIP
-564 NSVTSI
+564 NSVTRI
-570 GRYAFEYC
+570 DDGAFENC
-578 NILTNITI
+578 WRLTSITI
-586 PNSVTSIESDA
+586 PRGVTSIGVEA
-597 IYDCSNLTRLAIPSS
+597 FYFCNNLINIVIPDS
-612 VTSIGNQAFIFCK
+612 VTSIGDSAFYYCS
-625 SLEKVLCLG
+625 SLKKVLCLG
-634 NASKLGSDAFK
+634 NASKLGSGIFN

-676 YDESLK
+676 YDETLK
-682 KITFTSRK
+682 DKSVTFTRK
-690 QTEKIELSN
+690 SQTKNVELSN
-699 AVFKSIA
+699 DILKSLA
-706 SIKSYEIEDKSIVS
+706 SIKSYEIEDKSIAS
-720 VDSSGNVIPLKNGTT
+720 IDSSGKVTPLKNGKT

-745 GTKVNLTEK
+745 GTEVNLTEE
-754 IVVNVK
+754 IVVD
-760 STGVAIKPSTWSFVD
+760 F
-775 KYQSPTKKMAA
+775 
-786 KVQPI
+786 
-791 DTAFQDVTW
+791 
-800 KSSNTKV
+800 
-807 ATVDSSGN
+807 
-815 VTAVGNGTCKITA
+815 
-828 TTKDGYNKSVSSD
+828 
-841 VTVDI
+841 
-846 KAESINL
+846 KAESISL
-853 DKTSLEITNLGV
+853 DKTNITLNNN
-865 KEKLKADVS
+865 K
-874 PSFSTINRPVKWSSS
+874 PVKLNEKVLPEYTNNKKVTWSSS
-889 DTNVAKVD
+889 NEKIARVD
-897 NDGNV
+897 DNGNI
-902 TPVGNGTCK
+902 TAVGNGTCK

-925 CDITVKVATG
+925 CD
-935 ISLNVTSYK
+935 VT
-944 ITNVS
+944 
-949 QTLALVASLKP
+949 
-960 DDLENKKVEWRSS
+960 
-973 NTGIAT
+973 
-979 VDENGNVT
+979 
-987 PVGSGSCKITATTT
+987 
-1001 DGTNLSASCNLVVD
+1001 
-1015 VKVKSISF
+1015 
-1023 NSTSYTITD
+1023 
-1032 LAQTPSF
+1032 
-1039 EPNITPS
+1039 
-1046 IASKNVTWRS
+1046 
-1056 SNTGIATVNSKGV
+1056 
-1069 IKAVS
+1069 
-1074 NGTCKVTATTTDG
+1074 
-1087 TNLSASMDVIVDIKA
+1087 
-1102 KSVALDK
+1102 
-1109 TSLNITSNNEKNKLN
+1109 
-1124 VAISPIQASQKVN
+1124 
-1137 WKSSNEKIARV
+1137 
-1148 DGNGNVTAVGNG
+1148 
-1160 TCKITATTTDGTN
+1160 
-1173 KTASCDVKVDIKA
+1173 VDIKA

-1192 LTSYKITDLAQTP
+1192 LKSYTITNLGQTP
-1205 SFTAKILPENTANKN
+1205 SFTPKILPENTANKN
-1220 VTWKSSDTSIATVSS
+1220 VTWKSSNANIATVNPST
-1235 SGVIKAVSNGTCKI
+1235 GVIKAVNSGTCKI

-1464 SIEPSIANKAVK
+1464 SIEPSIANKNVK
-1476 YTSSNTSIAT
+1476 YTSSDESIAT

-1594 NLSASCNITSNV
+1594 NLSSSCNITSNV

-1664 VGQIDSL
+1664 VGQIDIL

>member
-1 MKKVLKKLPLIV
+1 MKKVLKKLPLLV

-31 GKLTY
+31 GNLTY
-36 EVKNDGTIKI
+36 VVQRDGTIEI
-46 TDCDENASGA
+46 DDCNESASGA
-56 LTIPDTINGKKVTGI
+56 LTIPGTIDGKKVTSI
-71 GYRAFYDC
+71 GWWAFEDC
-79 RSLTSITILEGVTSI
+79 SKLTSITIPESVTRI
-94 GQEAFFGCSGL
+94 GYNAFYKCS
-105 TSLTISNSVTSI
+105 SLTN
-117 GYMAFRECRSLTS
+117 
-130 ITIPNSVTSIGDR
+130 ITIPNSVTSIGDET
-143 AFWYCKSLTSIT
+143 FC
-155 IPSSVTNIG
+155 
-164 SCAFGTCSSLISINV
+164 
-179 SDNNKYYCD
+179 
-188 VDGVLFNKDK
+188 
-198 TEIIKFPGKKE
+198 
-209 GTNYK
+209 
-214 IPNSVTSIGNGAF
+214 
-227 DDCRSLTS
+227 
-235 ITIPN
+235 
-240 SVTSIGNEAFEGC
+240 GC

-262 NSVTSIGNEA
+262 NSVTSIGKKVFFDCINLTNITIPNSVTSIGDEA
-272 FYGCSGLTSITIPNS
+272 FEYCRSLKSINVSKNNKNYCSVDGVLFSKDKKKIIKYPIKKEGTSYKIPNSVTSIEDNAFRLCSSLTSITIPNS
-287 VTSIGNGAFEVC
+287 VTSIGNSAFCWCEN
-299 SSLTNIT
+299 LTNIK
-306 IPEGVTSID
+306 IPKGITRIGDKV
-315 ESTFSGCSSL
+315 FSSCHSL
-325 TNITIPEGVT
+325 ISITIPEGVT
-335 SIGRDA
+335 SIGKEAFCGCENLTSITIPNSVTSIGDKAFWNCIIASITIPNSVTNIGNEAFYKCSITSITIPDSVTNIGNGAFDDCFGLKSINVSKNNKNYCSVDGVLFSKDKKKIIIYPIKKEGTSYKIPNSVTSIGDDA
-341 FSFCRSL
+341 FAWCSL
-348 TSITMPDS
+348 TSITIPEGVT
-356 LMSIGIGAFDN
+356 SIGNGAFSSSDITN
-367 CNSLTSITI
+367 ITIPSSVTSIGSSAFYYCDSLTSITI

-381 SIGAAAFHD
+381 SIGWWAFEN
-390 CSSLTNINVSNN
+390 C
-402 NKNYSSVDGVL
+402 
-413 FNKDKTEI
+413 
-421 IKYPVKKK
+421 IK
-429 GTSYD
+429 
-434 IPDSVTSIGY
+434 
-444 EAFYN
+444 
-449 CRDLTSIAIPEKV
+449 LTS
-462 TSIGA
+462 
-467 HAFEYCISL
+467 
-476 TNITIPEGVTSID
+476 
-489 IYTFYCCDSLTNIT
+489 
-503 IPEGVTSIGNW
+503 
-514 ALSGCSS
+514 
-521 LTSINVSDNNK
+521 
-532 NYSSIDGVLFNK
+532 
-544 DKTEIIMYPY
+544 
-554 RKESTSYDIP
+554 
-564 NSVTSI
+564 
-570 GRYAFEYC
+570 
-578 NILTNITI
+578 ITI
-586 PNSVTSIESDA
+586 PNSVTSIGDGTFFG
-597 IYDCSNLTRLAIPSS
+597 CSSLTSITIPDS
-612 VTSIGNQAFIFCK
+612 VTSIGSKAFYNCG
-625 SLEKVLCLG
+625 SLSKVLCLG
-634 NASKLGSDAFK
+634 NAPKLDGEYGESFFDR
-645 GCSSNLKIYAKNGL
+645 CSSDLKIYAKNGL
-659 TGYDANGWENY
+659 TGYDANGWEKY

-720 VDSSGNVIPLKNGTT
+720 VDSSGNVTPLKNGTT

-760 STGVAIKPSTWSFVD
+760 STGLVIKPSTWSFDD
-775 KYQSPTKKMAA
+775 KYQSSTKKMAA

-828 TTKDGYNKSVSSD
+828 TTTDGYSSSGSSD

-853 DKTSLEITNLGV
+853 DKTSLDITNLGV
-865 KEKLKADVS
+865 KEKIKAEVS

-902 TPVGNGTCK
+902 TSVGGGICK

-925 CDITVKVATG
+925 CDVSVGIKVQSINFN
-935 ISLNVTSYK
+935 ISSYK
-944 ITNVS
+944 ITDTAQSPLFKPIISPSNATQKGVTWSSSDTNVATVNANGTVS
-949 QTLALVASLKP
+949 PVGNGTCKI
-960 DDLENKKVEWRSS
+960 
-973 NTGIAT
+973 IAT
-979 VDENGNVT
+979 T
-987 PVGSGSCKITATTT
+987 I
-1001 DGTNLSASCNLVVD
+1001 DGTNLSAS
-1015 VKVKSISF
+1015 I
-1023 NSTSYTITD
+1023 D
-1032 LAQTPSF
+1032 LT
-1039 EPNITPS
+1039 
-1046 IASKNVTWRS
+1046 
-1056 SNTGIATVNSKGV
+1056 
-1069 IKAVS
+1069 
-1074 NGTCKVTATTTDG
+1074 
-1087 TNLSASMDVIVDIKA
+1087 VDIKA
-1102 KSVALDK
+1102 KS
-1109 TSLNITSNNEKNKLN
+1109 
-1124 VAISPIQASQKVN
+1124 ISF
-1137 WKSSNEKIARV
+1137 SS
-1148 DGNGNVTAVGNG
+1148 
-1160 TCKITATTTDGTN
+1160 
-1173 KTASCDVKVDIKA
+1173 
-1186 ESIGFS
+1186 
-1192 LTSYKITDLAQTP
+1192 TSYKITDKAQTP
-1205 SFTAKILPENTANKN
+1205 SFTPKILPENTANKN
-1220 VTWKSSDTSIATVSS
+1220 VTWKSSNTSIATVSS

-1249 TATTKDGTNLSASM
+1249 TATTTDGTNLSASM
-1263 DVIVD
+1263 DIIVD

-1296 TPSQASQKVAW
+1296 TPSQANQKVAW
-1307 SSSNGKIATVDSKGR
+1307 SSSNGNIAKVDSKGR
-1322 VKAVSN
+1322 VTPVSN

-1340 TNRTA
+1340 TNITA

-1413 NGTCKITATTTDGTN
+1413 NGTCKITATTIDGTN

-1441 TKITLDKTKIELTTG
+1441 TKITLDKTKIKLTTG

-1594 NLSASCNITSNV
+1594 NLSSSCNITSNV

-1619 NTLDVY
+1619 NVSDVLY
-1625 YAMKGIVNG
+1625 TMNKYMKGI
-1634 TLTDEEKV
+1634 LTDEEKV
-1642 ILDVNGDSKAN
+1642 IAEVTGDGRVNMNDVYRILAYAMGKIS
-1653 TLDINIIMRYI
+1653 
-1664 VGQIDSL
+1664 SL